1 MYMPIVYVE
10 ALLFYPSLTIKLAFS
25 EPKTIPKDM
34 ESGAGPWCD
43 GTNLGGFEHVRE
55 YFLIHLKLLAGSS
68 YGRRRGGEGERA
80 LGRLFTISQSSR
92 TAIFSFMLQQ
102 H

>member
-10 ALLFYPSLTIKLAFS
+10 ALLFYPSLIIKLVFS
-25 EPKTIPKDM
+25 QTKTILKDM
-34 ESGAGPWCD
+34 ESGAGSWCD

-55 YFLIHLKLLAGSS
+55 SFLIHLKLLAGSS
-68 YGRRRGGEGERA
+68 YGRRRGEGA
-80 LGRLFTISQSSR
+80 LGWLFAISQSSR